1 MLDVGS
7 GVGGPSRYLAASF
20 GCHVTGID
28 LTAAYCRAATL
39 LAARVGLGG
48 QVEYHAGSALAMPFA
63 EAAFDAAFSQHVAMN
78 IEDKSAL
85 YREVWRVLAPGARFG
100 IYDLLAGAGGKIRFP
115 VPWARDASIS
125 FVVAP
130 SALRGLLEAAGFE
143 ILSWR
148 EPVTEARLWVE
159 QAQARMA
166 QPDPP
171 PSALRLLLGADAAP
185 MTRNL
190 FANLLEDRVVPTEV
204 ICQKAC

>member
-1 MLDVGS
+1 
-7 GVGGPSRYLAASF
+7 
-20 GCHVTGID
+20 
-28 LTAAYCRAATL
+28 
-39 LAARVGLGG
+39 
-48 QVEYHAGSALAMPFA
+48 MPFA

-100 IYDLLAGAGGKIRFP
+100 HLRSAAGAGGEIRFP

-148 EPVTEARLWVE
+148 EPVAEARLGSSRRRRHGAAGPA
-159 QAQARMA
+159 AQRAA
-166 QPDPP
+166 PVV
-171 PSALRLLLGADAAP
+171 GADAAP

-204 ICQKAC
+204 ICRKAC